1 MLDIKKI
8 VDSLQGCPCGRP
20 HKVDIKGVEIGHGLK
35 ARTADIL
42 SGYNFPKRLLA
53 VADKNTLAAA
63 DGVLEVLRAGGFET
77 ELEMYRDLRVADMGE
92 CDRIAGICREKKL
105 DGIISIGTGSLN
117 DTCRLAALKA
127 DTEFCIF
134 ATAPSMDGFASGTAP
149 ITTGNFKVTHPA
161 RQPSV
166 IIADTSILAKAPAVL
181 KSAGFGDMIGKLT
194 GLVDWRVS
202 SLITGEY
209 YCENIA
215 ALTEE
220 ALRRVISLAPRVTE
234 ESEEAAGA
242 IMEALIITGIAMKLG
257 DSVRPA
263 SGDEHIISHYWE
275 IKKLENG
282 LISDFHGRKVG
293 VATLICSRIYHYL
306 ASIETVD
313 PKPEKL
319 DWDDIYSTYGPN
331 FVGDVKRLNDPTVTT
346 ETTPEIVRE
355 CWPQIRRIVLDTLPS
370 DDELL
375 SIMKSAGAA
384 TTISDI
390 AVSPKLGLEG
400 VIYHPYMRHR
410 MTLMRLIPMLGI
422 KMDWQK
428 FIE

>member
-1 MLDIKKI
+1 MDIKKI
-8 VDSLQGCPCGRP
+8 VDSLAGCGCGRP
-20 HKVDIKGVEIGHGLK
+20 HRADIKAVEIGAGLK
-35 ARTADIL
+35 KSAADIL
-42 SGYNFPKRLLA
+42 NRYGFPKRILA
-53 VADKNTLAAA
+53 VADENTMAAA
-63 DGVLEVLRAGGFET
+63 DGIMEILRSGGFDAD
-77 ELEMYRDLRVADMGE
+77 LEMYHDLRVADMGE
-92 CDRIAGICREKKL
+92 CDRVAGICRERGIK
-105 DGIISIGTGSLN
+105 GIISIGTGSLN

-149 ITTGNFKVTHPA
+149 ITSNNFKVTHPA
-161 RQPSV
+161 RQPSI
-166 IIADTSILAKAPAVL
+166 IIADTSIMARSPAVL

-209 YCENIA
+209 YCANIA

-220 ALRRVISLAPRVTE
+220 ALRRVIALAPRVTE
-234 ESEEAAGA
+234 ESEEAAEA
-242 IMEALIITGIAMKLG
+242 IMEALVITGIAMKLG

-263 SGDEHIISHYWE
+263 SGDEHIISHFWE

-306 ASIETVD
+306 ASFETVD
-313 PKPEKL
+313 PRPEKL
-319 DWDDIYSTYGPN
+319 DWDDIYRAYGPN
-331 FVGDVKRLNDPTVTT
+331 FVGDVKRLNDPTVTE

-355 CWPQIRRIVLDTLPS
+355 SWPKIREIVFNTLPS

-375 SIMKSAGAA
+375 SIMRSAGAA
-384 TTISDI
+384 TTIADI
-390 AVSPKLGLEG
+390 AVTPELGLAG

-422 KMDWQK
+422 KVDWEK
-428 FIE
+428 FID

>member
-1 MLDIKKI
+1 MDIKKI
-8 VDSLQGCPCGRP
+8 VDSLQGCGCGRP
-20 HKVDIKGVEIGHGLK
+20 HKADIKGVEIGPGLK
-35 ARTADIL
+35 AGAAGIL
-42 SGYNFPKRLLA
+42 KKYDFPRRILA
-53 VADKNTLAAA
+53 VADENTLAAA
-63 DGVLEVLRAGGFET
+63 DGILEILRAGGFET
-77 ELEMYRDLRVADMGE
+77 EVEMYHDLRVADMGE
-92 CDRIAGICREKKL
+92 CDRVAGICRDKGIK
-105 DGIISIGTGSLN
+105 GIISIGTGSLN

-127 DTEFCIF
+127 DTDFCIF

-161 RQPSV
+161 RQPSFV
-166 IIADTSILAKAPAVL
+166 IADTSILAKAPAVL

-209 YCENIA
+209 YCANIA

-234 ESEEAAGA
+234 ESEEAAEA
-242 IMEALIITGIAMKLG
+242 IMEALVITGIAMKLG

-306 ASIETVD
+306 ASFETVD

-319 DWDDIYSTYGPN
+319 DWDDIYRTYGPN
-331 FVGDVKRLNDPTVTT
+331 FVGDVKRLNAPTVTT
-346 ETTPEIVRE
+346 ETTPETVRE
-355 CWPQIRRIVLDTLPS
+355 CWPEIRAIVRDTLPS
-370 DDELL
+370 DDDLL
-375 SIMKSAGAA
+375 AIMRSAGAA
-384 TTISDI
+384 TSISDI
-390 AVSPKLGLEG
+390 AVSPELGLEG

-422 KMDWQK
+422 KVDWK
-428 FIE
+428 RFIE